1 MKKVDFLI
9 LLFFVFLA
17 VITRLYKIN
26 SPLADY
32 HSWRQVDTAAVGRN
46 FARNDFNLL
55 YPKYDDLS
63 SIESGLENPEGY
75 RFVEFPLYNA
85 IFAAAYKL
93 SPTLPIEVYGRLTT
107 VFFSIITLMII
118 YYLGLKE
125 SGRITA
131 IFASL
136 SYSILP
142 YFVFFSRVILPETT
156 ALAFVFLSIFFLYL
170 WSRRQ
175 PIINNQLLATS
186 YYLLSIVFLSLSL
199 LVKPTVVFYVIAL
212 IYLFWKKF
220 GFSFLK
226 KLSFY
231 LFFIISVIPFFL
243 WRYHISFYPQGIPAS
258 SWLITQVN
266 TFEGQKNIFFKPAF
280 FRWIFFERICQQM
293 LGGYLV
299 FLFIL
304 GIIIKPK
311 KYFLHFLLISAFVYL
326 FVFQGGNVQHEY
338 YQTLIFPAV
347 ALFVG
352 VGVEGLKKLSKNLI
366 NVFFLCFVV
375 LVIYALS
382 LFFAYYRVRDFYN
395 IPEDLIKIAQAI
407 KTLTQKEDKIIT
419 DRLGDTTLLYLAD
432 RRGSP
437 ANYKSLEEFKLMD
450 YKYFVTS
457 NRDTIAEL
465 LQENKFIIIFDNN
478 QFAIFKL

>member
-1 MKKVDFLI
+1 MKKVDFFI
-9 LLFFVFLA
+9 LLFIVLLA
-17 VITRLYKIN
+17 VIPRLYKIN

-32 HSWRQVDTAAVGRN
+32 HSWRQADTATVGRN
-46 FARNDFNLL
+46 FVRNGFNLL
-55 YPKYDDLS
+55 YPRYDDLS
-63 SIESGLENPEGY
+63 SIESGLENPQGY
-75 RFVEFPLYNA
+75 RFVELPLYNA
-85 IFAAAYKL
+85 IFACAYRL
-93 SPTLPIEVYGRLTT
+93 WPTLPIEVYGRLTT
-107 VFFSIITLMII
+107 IFFSIITLMII

-136 SYSILP
+136 SYAILP
-142 YFVFFSRVILPETT
+142 YFIFFSRVVLPETT
-156 ALAFVFLSIFFLYL
+156 ALALVFLSIFFLYL
-170 WSRRQ
+170 WSQSSIKNLGSR
-175 PIINNQLLATS
+175 I
-186 YYLLSIVFLSLSL
+186 YFLLSMVFFALSL
-199 LVKPTVVFYVIAL
+199 LVKPTVIFYAIAL
-212 IYLFWKKF
+212 TYLFWKKF

-226 KLSFY
+226 KISFY
-231 LFFIISVIPFFL
+231 LFFIIASIPFFL

-280 FRWIFFERICQQM
+280 FRWIFFERISQQI

-299 FLFIL
+299 FFFVL
-304 GIIIKPK
+304 GIVIKPK
-311 KYFLHFLLISAFVYL
+311 KYFLHFLLLSAFVYL

-347 ALFVG
+347 ALFIG
-352 VGVEGLKKLSKNLI
+352 CGVEGLKKLSKNLI
-366 NVFFLCFVV
+366 NVFFLCFIV
-375 LVIYALS
+375 LAIYALS
-382 LFFAYYRVRDFYN
+382 IFFSYYRIRDFYR
-395 IPEDLIKIAQAI
+395 IPEDLVKIAQAI
-407 KTLTQKEDKIIT
+407 NTLTQKDDKIIT
-419 DRLGDTTLLYLAD
+419 DRMGDTTLLYLSD

-457 NRDTIAEL
+457 NRDTIAKL
-465 LQENKFIIIFDNN
+465 LQENKFKIIFDNN